1 MKDSI
6 FGKDLKECETLMVD
20 RKEPK
25 YRGGQL
31 FQWLYEKKCENFNDM
46 TNFSNNLREK
56 LSEDFELNHGRIAQ
70 IQEDHH
76 DGTKKFLIELW
87 DKQFIETVLMPY
99 QHGASLC
106 VSTQV
111 GCNMGCKFCASTK
124 GGKIRNLTAGEILDQ
139 IFLVEKNENIR
150 ISNIVIMGIG
160 EPFDNYGEVLKFIR
174 VANAGFGIGQ
184 RKISLSTC
192 GIVPGI
198 KALANENLQINLAIS
213 LHSVFQNR
221 RQELMPIAGKY
232 DLDTLLS
239 ACREYFEKTGR
250 RITYEYSVMDGFND
264 RDEDIDG
271 LVNLLKGS
279 QNHLNLIGLNEI
291 DEMPYKESSLLSSF
305 FRELEKRGI
314 NVTMRRKMGREI
326 DAACGQLRKK
336 RYEDKVSI

>member
-1 MKDSI
+1 MKENI

-20 RKEPK
+20 RKEAK
-25 YRGGQL
+25 YRGDQL
-31 FQWLYEKKCENFNDM
+31 FQWLYEKRSESFNEM
-46 TNFSNNLREK
+46 TNFSNQLREK
-56 LSEDFELNHGRIAQ
+56 LSKDFLLTHGRIAQ

-76 DGTKKFLIELW
+76 DGTKKFLIELF
-87 DKQFIETVLMPY
+87 DKQYIETVLMHY

-124 GGKIRNLTAGEILDQ
+124 GGKIRDLTAGEILDQ
-139 IFLVEKNENIR
+139 IFLVEKNDDLR

-160 EPFDNYGEVLKFIR
+160 EPLENYQEVLKFIHL
-174 VANAGFGIGQ
+174 ANDGFGIGQ

-198 KALANENLQINLAIS
+198 KALAQENLQINLAIS
-213 LHSVFQNR
+213 LHSVFQER
-221 RQELMPIAGKY
+221 RKEIMPIANKY
-232 DLDTLLS
+232 KLDTLIS
-239 ACREYFEKTGR
+239 ACQEYFEKTGR
-250 RITYEYSVMDGFND
+250 RITYEYAVMDGYND
-264 RDEDIDG
+264 RDEDING
-271 LVNLLKGS
+271 LVKLLKGS

-291 DEMPYKESSLLSSF
+291 EEVAYKESSRLNYF
-305 FRELEKRGI
+305 FKELEKRGI

-336 RYEDKVSI
+336 RCEDKVSL